1 MKGLTHSRIELK
13 TELECAAIEI
23 KSRQKQI
30 VICCFYNPPENSP
43 YRASPDNIKDVLKQ
57 LHDSLSDNS
66 SQLIL
71 TGDIN
76 LAEANWDSL
85 NSNDEYEA
93 NILDTLEKF
102 DLHQLITCH
111 EGRSLDVFL
120 ATDPTLV
127 LSSAIDSA
135 LEAQYSSNG
144 KKCSDHHA
152 YKTYLSLPTSSKIT
166 TPAIKRAYQK
176 TDWDDFNKQIVSQ
189 SFTPYCYSNIDVL
202 LLQWYKW
209 LENIIDEKIPRVT
222 KHRAEIP
229 PWIRSSTSH
238 QMKIVATMKRKYA
251 KANSLSLL
259 LNIKKA

>member
-1 MKGLTHSRIELK
+1 MFLK
-13 TELECAAIEI
+13 V
-23 KSRQKQI
+23 K
-30 VICCFYNPPENSP
+30 PP
-43 YRASPDNIKDVLKQ
+43 DMTDWHI
-57 LHDSLSDNS
+57 
-66 SQLIL
+66 
-71 TGDIN
+71 
-76 LAEANWDSL
+76 
-85 NSNDEYEA
+85 NSNDKYEA
-93 NILDTLEKF
+93 NILDTLEKY

-120 ATDPTLV
+120 ATGPTLV
-127 LSSAIDSA
+127 LGSAIDSA
-135 LEAQYSSNG
+135 LDEQNSSNG

-189 SFTPYCYSNIDVL
+189 PFTPYCYSNIDVL

-251 KANSLSLL
+251 KANSLSLHL
-259 LNIKKA
+259 KIKKAEKSLNEEIKMDQAIFEAKVFKNRRMSDLQKYLKSIHKKHPLPTRRNVP